1 MHKYFLGE
9 VDVNQNVYS
18 DDAYKITAGQILKY
32 LLKNSNSRE
41 TLEGIA
47 EWWIE
52 SQFIE
57 ESVEL
62 VSNALSYLCAQGVI
76 KENREVGQ
84 KARYML
90 NCMPDEGD
98 AFLNIL
104 EYEKSSETI
113 YFDKKSMC

>member
-1 MHKYFLGE
+1 MNH
-9 VDVNQNVYS
+9 NVYS

-62 VSNALSYLCAQGVI
+62 VSSALSYLCTQGVI
-76 KENREVGQ
+76 KENREVGRKTQ
-84 KARYML
+84 YGL

-104 EYEKSSETI
+104 EYENANETI
-113 YFDKKSMC
+113 CFDKKSMC